1 METVRVLVRSNRT
14 TASMNTALFLPGEIM
29 RRSPASIHLSTA
41 LVFAMILAT
50 GAAAQTT
57 ETIRHHPI
65 PQEDPLFPTQLT
77 QAEAAIEKKDYATA
91 EPLLEKVVEANPN
104 NYQAWF
110 DLGFVFHALGNTE
123 ESIAAYRKS
132 VAAKPDVF
140 ESNLNLGLTLA
151 QTGNLEAEKYL
162 RAATGLKPTSH
173 VEEGQYRA
181 WLSLARFLET
191 SEPDEA
197 MEAYRRAQAL
207 QPKDPEPHLAA
218 GLLLEKQSQ
227 LKNAEKEYE
236 QALTLDP
243 GSTEATTAL
252 ANTYMRERQ
261 LPQAEEMLRNLTA
274 AHPNDGAARIQLG
287 RILGAEDKKEDAIA
301 ELQAGLA
308 LTPGDGGAQR
318 DLADLYASSG
328 SYDKAEAIYRPLL
341 AANPKDAELHDDLG
355 KALLKQRKFP
365 EAEQEFTL
373 AVQLKPDFG
382 AAWGDLAVAA
392 DENNNYELAIKAVDE
407 RAKFLPEIPIS
418 YFLRATAYDHL
429 RDKKRAV
436 LNYHDFLNAA
446 NGKFPDQEWQAR
458 QRLKAIEEKK

>member
-1 METVRVLVRSNRT
+1 
-14 TASMNTALFLPGEIM
+14 M
-29 RRSPASIHLSTA
+29 RRWPASIRLSTVLA
-41 LVFAMILAT
+41 LTLAA
-50 GAAAQTT
+50 GARAQTT
-57 ETIRHHPI
+57 QTVRHHPI
-65 PQEDPLFPTQLT
+65 PQEDPLFPPQLT

-91 EPLLEKVVEANPN
+91 QPLLEKVVEANPN

-110 DLGFVFHALGNTE
+110 DLGFVLHALGKTE

-132 VAAKPDVF
+132 VTAKPDVF

-151 QTGNLEAEKYL
+151 QSGNPEAEKYL

-173 VEEGQYRA
+173 VEEGQFRA
-181 WLSLARFLET
+181 WLSLAHLLET
-191 SEPDEA
+191 SKPDEA
-197 MEAYRRAQAL
+197 MEAYRRAEAL
-207 QPKDPEPHLAA
+207 QPKDPEPHLTA
-218 GLLLEKQSQ
+218 GLLLEKQNK
-227 LKNAEKEYE
+227 LKNAEQEYE
-236 QALTLDP
+236 QALKLDP
-243 GSTEATTAL
+243 GSTEAITAL

-261 LPQAEEMLRNLTA
+261 LPQAEQMLRQLAA
-274 AHPNDGAARIQLG
+274 AHPNDGAARTQLG
-287 RILGAEDKKEDAIA
+287 RVLAAENKNDDAIA

-308 LTPGDGGAQR
+308 LTPGDGAAQR

-328 SYDKAEAIYRPLL
+328 NYDKAGIMYQSLL
-341 AANPKDAELHDDLG
+341 GANAKDPELHDDLG

-365 EAEQEFTL
+365 EAQQEFTL

-392 DENNNYELAIKAVDE
+392 DENKNYELAIKAVDE

-458 QRLKAIEEKK
+458 QRLKAIEQMR